1 MSQFND
7 KTIKIGVT
15 DFHGAY
21 EEQAQNAP
29 DGLEYIELK
38 RLRMGSKI
46 LKSPIKGYFS
56 QFDEVDCDII
66 ESVISPVI
74 TNKPWVYSIACF
86 QEAMAFSFLGAPSPK
101 ISRLLFMQ
109 YLFQR
114 DNCKKIVFWSEAG
127 KKTLESY
134 GGISTGKIHEKS
146 TVVYPAISVSP
157 LARVEKTD
165 RQTTFFF
172 SGDFFRKG
180 GVNVVDSFESLAQ
193 KHKNIKLI
201 ICSDTNIDFNTQN
214 TGLKQTYLTKI
225 TQNPAIDF
233 LGRIK
238 RDVLINTILPKV
250 DVLLLPTYNEAF
262 GFAALEAMAFGIPV
276 IATNPMALPEI
287 ISHKNSGFLI
297 DVSEYDLEE
306 IFKGYRVDYIPPDF
320 NAKVTQQLTI
330 YMETLITSP
339 KLRQSMSDVSMNI
352 ASEKFS
358 FKQRNKKMGEIYAQI
373 IN

>member
-1 MSQFND
+1 LSKFSN
-7 KTIKIGVT
+7 KTIKIGVS

-21 EEQAQNAP
+21 EEQALNAP
-29 DGLEYIELK
+29 DGLEYSELK

-56 QFDEVDCDII
+56 QFDEVGCDII
-66 ESVISPVI
+66 ESVISPVF

-86 QEAMAFSFLGAPSPK
+86 QEALAFSFFGAPSPK
-101 ISRLLFMQ
+101 ICRLLLMR
-109 YLFQR
+109 YLLQR

-127 KKTLESY
+127 KKTLASY
-134 GGISTGKIHEKS
+134 GGITAGKTLEKS
-146 TVVYPAISVSP
+146 TVVYPAIRVSS
-157 LARVEKTD
+157 LDKIEKSD

-180 GVNVVDSFESLAQ
+180 GVNVIDSFESLAR

-201 ICSDTNIDFNTQN
+201 VCSDVNIDFNTQN
-214 TGLKQTYLTKI
+214 PELKQTYLKKI
-225 TQNPAIDF
+225 TNNSAIEF
-233 LGRIK
+233 VGRVK
-238 RDVLINTILPKV
+238 RDALIKDILPKV

-287 ISHKNSGFLI
+287 ISHKHSGFLI
-297 DVSEYDLEE
+297 DVSEYDLDE

-320 NAKVTQQLTI
+320 NTKVTQQLTT

-339 KLRQSMSDVSMNI
+339 ELRKSMSEVSMKI
-352 ASEKFS
+352 AKEKFS
-358 FKQRNKKMGEIYAQI
+358 FAQRNKKMQEIYAEI